1 MMNVERLHTPI
12 PGQPLIELRGVSRR
26 FEKRTERHR
35 SLQELFIRL
44 FQRSSIQV
52 DEFWPL
58 KDVSLSIHAGDSLG
72 VIGPNG
78 SGKSTLLKL
87 ITGILQP
94 TEGELCVRGR
104 LSSLLELGAGFQPD
118 LTGRENIYLNG
129 SIYGLSRSEMN
140 RRLPDIIRYAEL
152 GEFIDTPVKHYSSGM
167 YVRLGFAIAIH
178 TQPDILLVDEVLAVG
193 DVSFQHKCLNSIY
206 QFRKNGG
213 TLVLVSHDMTAIQN
227 ICNRAI
233 WIEDGRIQA
242 EGKPTDVVM
251 AYLES
256 MATREEEAQN
266 QAEAPKADSGPGQRW
281 GNGKIQITQ
290 VELCGDDGTPRSV
303 FVTGEPLQI
312 RLHYRSRE
320 PIQAPIFGVAL
331 HHENGV
337 HIAGPNTRFSGVH
350 IPQVEREGIVTYRIP
365 RLPLLEG
372 TYTVSVAVVNE
383 TDTEIFDYHDR
394 RYPFRVFPGR
404 RRDGY
409 GLISLEGAWE
419 VSTGTSAWPTASVE
433 EPLHTLADSAAHSR
447 SSH

>member
-1 MMNVERLHTPI
+1 MMKVERLHGPI
-12 PGQPLIELRGVSRR
+12 PGQPLVELRRVSRR

-58 KDVSLSIHAGDSLG
+58 RDVSLSIHPGDSLG

-94 TEGELCVRGR
+94 TEGELYVRGR

-129 SIYGLSRSEMN
+129 SIYGLSRAEMN

-167 YVRLGFAIAIH
+167 YVRLGFAVAIH

-193 DVSFQHKCLNSIY
+193 DVSFQHKCLNSIHT
-206 QFRKNGG
+206 FRQNGG
-213 TLVLVSHDMTAIQN
+213 TLVLVSHDMTAIQS

-251 AYLES
+251 AYLGS
-256 MATREEEAQN
+256 MASREEAARSLQES
-266 QAEAPKADSGPGQRW
+266 PGPGTSQRW
-281 GNGKIQITQ
+281 GSGKIQITQ
-290 VELCGDDGTPRSV
+290 VELCGGDGRPRSV

-312 RLHYRSRE
+312 RLHYHSAE
-320 PIQAPIFGVAL
+320 LVKAPIFGVAL

-350 IPQVEREGIVTYRIP
+350 IPQVEREGVITYRIP

-372 TYTVSVAVVNE
+372 TYAVSVAVVNE

-419 VSTGTSAWPTASVE
+419 VSAGTSTQPIAQAG
-433 EPLHTLADSAAHSR
+433 EPLHSLPNGTR
-447 SSH
+447 ETGP